1 MSPVSLFVVEIKE
14 GHRAMNNSGLI
25 EDYLIDRN
33 EGMKNVIT
41 WFLNQVM
48 QQEALNQIKA
58 RPYERNDQRRAQR
71 NGIRKRSLKTI
82 HGEVI
87 LDKPQFREVPFRT
100 QVFDKYSRVEKS
112 LRIAVAESYLQGVST
127 RKIQDVVSKFGLE
140 NISASEV
147 SRIAKELDEKVK
159 DFLQKPIEGEVD
171 YLFLDASYFKVRS
184 QGRYKTK
191 ALLIATGIHENG
203 YREILGAK
211 VADNEDEPV
220 WENLFE
226 ELKGRGLK
234 GVQLVISDGHKGIQK
249 AVEKSFL
256 GASWQMC
263 NVHFMRAVLK
273 NIPKKDKP
281 EVAYELKEALVDE
294 SKMQELANK
303 LNQKG
308 YSKSAETI
316 DRFRYDLWN
325 YKAFP
330 RPHWRRIRT
339 TNGVERINKELKRRS
354 RVAGAFSNDESLLRL
369 AVCIMM
375 DINEEWI
382 TGRRYLSVED

>member
-1 MSPVSLFVVEIKE
+1 
-14 GHRAMNNSGLI
+14 MNTPELI

-33 EGMKNVIT
+33 DGMKNVIT

-48 QQEALNQIKA
+48 QQEALNQIQA
-58 RPYERNDQRRAQR
+58 MPYERTDQRIARR
-71 NGIRKRSLKTI
+71 NGIRKRSLKTL

-100 QVFDKYSRVEKS
+100 QVFDRYSRVEKS

-127 RKIQDVVSKFGLE
+127 RKVQEVVSKFGLE

-147 SRIAKELDEKVK
+147 SRIAKDLDEKVK
-159 DFLQKPIEGEVD
+159 EFLERPIEGEID

-184 QGRYKTK
+184 QGRYKNK
-191 ALLIATGIHENG
+191 ALLIVTGIHENG
-203 YREILGAK
+203 YREILSAK
-211 VADNEDEPV
+211 VEDSEDEPAWV
-220 WENLFE
+220 SLFE
-226 ELKGRGLK
+226 ELERRGLK
-234 GVQLVISDGHKGIQK
+234 GVQLVTSDGHKGIQK

-273 NIPKKDKP
+273 NIPKKDKA
-281 EVAYELKEALVDE
+281 EVAYELREALEDE
-294 SKMQELANK
+294 SKMQILANK
-303 LNQKG
+303 LDQKG

-316 DRFRYDLWN
+316 ERFRFDLWN

-330 RPHWRRIRT
+330 RLHWIKIRT

-369 AVCIMM
+369 AACIMM